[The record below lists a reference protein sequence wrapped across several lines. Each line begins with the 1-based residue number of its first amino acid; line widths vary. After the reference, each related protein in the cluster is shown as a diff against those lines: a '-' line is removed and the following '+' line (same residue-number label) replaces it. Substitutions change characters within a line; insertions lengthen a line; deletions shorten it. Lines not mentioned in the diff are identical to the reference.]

1 MSEQKEEEIIVRDKW
16 HGCPNSFCPACVNA
30 RKDTDHIGC
39 TAVKLYVMKDGKGEP
54 FLKFPEY
61 HCVCF
66 KKNPKLHYLIAS
78 QLKPED
84 IKPFTP
90 AFKPRQREEYKVIK
104 IDPDE
109 TNNLF
114 EDQQQSLD

>member
-1 MSEQKEEEIIVRDKW
+1 MSSEKQEPIIRDKW

-30 RKDTDHIGC
+30 
-39 TAVKLYVMKDGKGEP
+39 
-54 FLKFPEY
+54 LKFPEY

-66 KKNPKLHYLIAS
+66 RKNPKLHYLIAS

-109 TNNLF
+109 TKNLF

>member
-1 MSEQKEEEIIVRDKW
+1 MSEQKEEIIEKRDPYY
-16 HGCPNSFCPACVNA
+16 GSPNTNCPACVNA
-30 RKDTDHIGC
+30 VKDIDHTGC
-39 TAVKLYVMKDGKGEP
+39 TSIKLYVMKEGKGQP

-61 HCVCF
+61 HCICF
-66 KKNPKLHYLIAS
+66 RKNPKLHYLIAS

-90 AFKPRQREEYKVIK
+90 ALKPRKKEEYKVIK

-109 TNNLF
+109 TKDLF